1 MNFIKILNSIITNY
15 FTAWIIFFSIIAFF
29 YPDYFSSL
37 TGLIVP
43 TLGII
48 MFGMGTT
55 LTTNDFRR
63 VFRRPGDIGIGVLLQ
78 YIIMPA
84 AAFMLVKLFGIDHY
98 LAAGVILLGSCPGGT
113 ASNVITYLARG
124 DVALSV
130 TLTAVSTLICPVLI
144 PSLMYFYASRWI
156 EVPVLKLFISSVQ
169 IVIIPVLLG
178 LGFRAML
185 KNKAEKLNLILPS
198 VSTVAIIFI
207 VCVIVSANKETISS
221 TGPKILLLVVFLN
234 LFGLAAG
241 YYTARLAGMDIIRAR
256 TVSIE
261 VGMQNSG
268 LAVALS
274 NLHFSALAALPPAV
288 SSVWH
293 NISGSLLAWYWRRKQ
308 VY

>member
-1 MNFIKILNSIITNY
+1 MNFLKTVNSIVTNF
-15 FTAWIIFFSIIAFF
+15 FTAWIIIFSVLTF
-29 YPDYFSSL
+29 YYPGHFMGL
-37 TGLIVP
+37 TWLIVP

-55 LTTNDFRR
+55 LTTDDFRR
-63 VFRRPGDIGIGVLLQ
+63 VFKRPGDIGTGVFLQ
-78 YIIMPA
+78 YMIMPL
-84 AAFMLVKLFGIDHY
+84 AAFILVKFFGLNY
-98 LAAGVILLGSCPGGT
+98 QLAAGVILLGSCPGGT

-130 TLTAVSTLICPVLI
+130 TLTAVSTLICPLLI
-144 PSLMYFYASRWI
+144 PALMYIYASQWI

-178 LGFRAML
+178 LGVRAL
-185 KNKAEKLNLILPS
+185 LGKKADSLNDVLPS
-198 VSTVAIIFI
+198 VSTLAIIFI
-207 VCVIVSANKETISS
+207 VGVIVAANREAISS
-221 TGPKILLLVVFLN
+221 TGPKILLLVIIHNV
-234 LFGLAAG
+234 FGLVSG
-241 YYTARLAGMDIIRAR
+241 YYTARLAGMDIKRAR

-274 NLHFSALAALPPAV
+274 NLHFGAFAALPSAV

-293 NISGSLLAWYWRRKQ
+293 NISGSLLAWWWRKNG
-308 VY
+308 